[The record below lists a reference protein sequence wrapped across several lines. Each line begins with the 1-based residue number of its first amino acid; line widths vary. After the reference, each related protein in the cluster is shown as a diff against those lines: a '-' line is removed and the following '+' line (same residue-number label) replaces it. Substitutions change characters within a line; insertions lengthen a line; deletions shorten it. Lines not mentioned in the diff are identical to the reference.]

1 MVLLRTPRVRSALA
15 YTTLALGLLLFFFS
29 LRSDGAYKIPLLS
42 PPSSSFPPAPSSP
55 FINNSPKSPHKKL
68 QQQYGDLSLPDA
80 PFVSWPLAR
89 LCQDDTTWVPGLVF
103 MCNNNSGGIGNIRN
117 FILTCL
123 RYAIEAGATGF
134 VLPTIETRS
143 KADLAQLFGGQRPF
157 DYFFDTQHFLRGLGS
172 ACPALTVYDRI
183 DDVPNLEVRKPEPLL
198 PKEMGERAGC
208 DYRDL
213 NRHTDA
219 FRHTLHAW
227 VADSAAQLNLPPMS
241 ELYPRVVQP
250 VWGVQWEWPV
260 AKDGAEYTNSVGGL
274 LRFREDIL
282 ELGKGIVHAMRKRPA
297 AGSSA
302 GPGTFAGIHLRTE
315 SDALDFWPTF
325 DTQASQFVQSVNDR
339 GFTRVYLATGNT
351 TEAAKLRSKFDAAR
365 TNKTS
370 KTNENKDENKVQV
383 LTKNQLLKDRP
394 RLLQMLQSMTWD
406 QQALV
411 DYIVLVSC
419 DYFLGVSPSSFS
431 MTIAAKRH
439 LAADGIYT
447 RPLKINEQ
455 GDARSRL
462 VGDYSHYWDDWLF
475 MYDSLWP

>member
-1 MVLLRTPRVRSALA
+1 MVLLRTPRVRSTLT

-29 LRSDGAYKIPLLS
+29 LGHDGTYTAPLF
-42 PPSSSFPPAPSSP
+42 SSSSSAPSSP
-55 FINNSPKSPHKKL
+55 FIIKSPKNPHEKL

-89 LCQDDTTWVPGLVF
+89 LCQDDTAWVPGLVF

-157 DYFFDTQHFLRGLGS
+157 DYFFDTQHFLHSLRD
-172 ACPALTVYDRI
+172 ACPSLTVYDRI
-183 DDVPNLEVRKPEPLL
+183 EDVPNLEVKKPEPLL

-219 FRHTLHAW
+219 FRRTLHAW
-227 VADSAAQLNLPPMS
+227 VTDSAAKFNLPPMS

-282 ELGKGIVHAMRKRPA
+282 ELGKGIVNVMRKR
-297 AGSSA
+297 SA
-302 GPGTFAGIHLRTE
+302 GTAAKTGTFAGIHLRTE

-325 DTQASQFVQSVNDR
+325 DTQASQFVQSVNDK
-339 GFTRVYLATGNT
+339 GYAWVYLATGNT
-351 TEAAKLRSKFDAAR
+351 TEAAKLRHQFDAAQKDD
-365 TNKTS
+365 NK
-370 KTNENKDENKVQV
+370 KTNENKDKDENKVQI
-383 LTKNQLLKDRP
+383 LTKGQLLKDQP

-406 QQALV
+406 QQALI

-447 RPLKINEQ
+447 RPLKISDQ

-475 MYDSLWP
+475 MYDALWP